1 MTIDKEPH
9 SQAVDLE
16 EVARLVAALER
27 DLQNL
32 PGDSSHIQRLRDEVQ
47 TLKNVLE
54 SPVRRQHWVRDGL
67 HSISEAIE
75 NGLDTAVAQG
85 MKGSRYIAE
94 IGRILGM

>member
-1 MTIDKEPH
+1 MSTKGQH
-9 SQAVDLE
+9 GQTVDLE
-16 EVARLVAALER
+16 EVGKLVAALER
-27 DLQNL
+27 DLRNM
-32 PGDSSHIQRLRDEVQ
+32 PGDSPDIQRLRDEVQ

>member
-1 MTIDKEPH
+1 VAESRIP
-9 SQAVDLE
+9 SGQSVDLE

-27 DLQNL
+27 DLQNM
-32 PGDSSHIQRLRDEVQ
+32 PGDSPDVQRLRDEVK

-67 HSISEAIE
+67 HSIREAIE

>member
-1 MTIDKEPH
+1 MTAIKGPH
-9 SQAVDLE
+9 GEAVDLE

-27 DLQNL
+27 DLQDI
-32 PGDSSHIQRLRDEVQ
+32 PGDSPDIQRLRDEVQ

-67 HSISEAIE
+67 HSIREAIE
-75 NGLDTAVAQG
+75 NGLDAAVAQG

>member
-1 MTIDKEPH
+1 MSTKGQHD
-9 SQAVDLE
+9 QTVDLE

-27 DLQNL
+27 DLQNI
-32 PGDSSHIQRLRDEVQ
+32 PTDSPDIQRVRDEVQ

-67 HSISEAIE
+67 HSIRESIE